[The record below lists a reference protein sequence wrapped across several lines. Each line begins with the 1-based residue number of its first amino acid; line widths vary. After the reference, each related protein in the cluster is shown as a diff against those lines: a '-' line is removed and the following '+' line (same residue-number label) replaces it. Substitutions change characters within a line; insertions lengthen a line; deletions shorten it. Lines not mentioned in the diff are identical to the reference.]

1 MKKRLLSL
9 FLTFS
14 MLLTFFP
21 VGTVTVFASDSPM
34 AYTDGSYQFIL
45 NADNTATIT
54 KYTGNEHRITIPAQ
68 VTHDAYIY
76 PVSKIGDRVFSNYR
90 YALTSVQ
97 IPDTVT
103 EIGSNAFYNC
113 TSLKNVTIQDN
124 KPSCVKKIGR
134 QAFMFCS
141 VLSDISILDSVTE
154 IDSEA
159 FHHCEELDTVTIP
172 EGVTS
177 VADGMFSYCYSLHTV
192 TLPDS
197 VTAIEER
204 AFTGT
209 ALTQI
214 HIPANVTRIGTDAF
228 SECFAL
234 SAITSDSESYPA
246 IDNVLYKKA
255 ANGDYALIRYPSRR
269 ANPAFKIPNGVARI
283 ETHAFDCCSYLA
295 SVKMPDSVVSI
306 GTGAFMNCPALQD
319 IEFSCRITEL
329 PESVFENC
337 IGLESIDIPE
347 GITQILDYAF
357 AGCARLKRIAI
368 PSSVT
373 KISGYAF
380 SNCTALNNIEYSG
393 SRSQWNAIFTDSSLQ
408 DLPVAPGSIDVTVTS
423 DIRTVTAK
431 VDGSSVPIN
440 DGKFIVTI
448 GKTVELT
455 VSDPQYRDRY
465 TWAGGSGTVSADNTT
480 YTFVAGQD
488 DTAVTLTTVEHTNY
502 DTGDFTISGLADYS
516 YGDNIDIRIEPKDT
530 RITDYI
536 VRYVRNAGTSN
547 EEEFNELPKDAG
559 TYTLRIIQG
568 DTVRIDIPEK
578 ITIHPITIT
587 NNTFQNELAVTLP
600 ADAVEEEVEEG
611 NDHTATV
618 TVRADSRLNALLQS
632 DEIKLELVYL
642 NDMGEEV
649 ITPTKAGRYTVKVK
663 IHSNSPNLLSATVDG
678 GTFEIRQKAAPIVP
692 TADLYPLTIKNAA
705 VLIEH
710 DGEEIHARRNEI
722 GDLVAKVPENA
733 SVTVTYISQSDAIAF
748 DQWLVS
754 GLDDSIDVKQ
764 NPLRFQMPAGEK
776 GVTIEAMTKDASIE
790 DGGSGILGT
799 VMVIGAAAVLTW
811 QGCRIGMELYLK
823 RILPDGAAIPAN
835 ATELAELVWV
845 DAGKP
850 APAAA
855 LDNDA
860 TDAQKALTWASE
872 NQLLPSNKTADAS
885 VSYWEVI
892 QIWRKA
898 QTLKN

>member
-68 VTHDAYIY
+68 VAQGTQTY

-113 TSLKNVTIQDN
+113 TSLKSVTIQDN

-141 VLSDISILDSVTE
+141 ELTDIPILDSVTE
-154 IDSEA
+154 IGSES

-172 EGVTS
+172 EGVMS
-177 VADGMFSYCYSLHTV
+177 IADGMFSYCYSLHTV

-197 VTAIEER
+197 VTSIEER

-214 HIPANVTRIGTDAF
+214 HIPANVAQIGTDAF

-234 SAITSDSESYPA
+234 SAITSNSESYPS
-246 IDNVLYKKA
+246 IDNVLYEKA

-269 ANPAFKIPNGVARI
+269 EDSAFKIPNGVARI
-283 ETHAFDCCSYLA
+283 EAH
-295 SVKMPDSVVSI
+295 
-306 GTGAFMNCPALQD
+306 
-319 IEFSCRITEL
+319 
-329 PESVFENC
+329 
-337 IGLESIDIPE
+337 
-347 GITQILDYAF
+347 AF
-357 AGCARLKRIAI
+357 AGCEQLERIAI

-373 KISGYAF
+373 KISEYAF

-393 SRSQWNAIFTDSSLQ
+393 SRSQWNAIFTDSGLQ
-408 DLPVAPGSIDVTVTS
+408 NVPVAPGSIDVTVTS

-502 DTGDFTISGLADYS
+502 DTGDFIISGLADYS

-530 RITDYI
+530 SITDYI

-578 ITIHPITIT
+578 ITIHPVTIT
-587 NNTFQNELAVTLP
+587 NDTFQNELAVTLP
-600 ADAVEEEVEEG
+600 ADAVEEEG

-649 ITPTKAGRYTVKVK
+649 VAPTKAGRYTVKVK
-663 IHSNSPNLLSATVDG
+663 IHSNSPNLLSAIVDG

-710 DGEEIHARRNEI
+710 DGEEIHAERNEI

-754 GLDDSIDVKQ
+754 GLDDSTDVKQ

-776 GVTIEAMTKDASIE
+776 GVTMEAMTKDASIE

-811 QGCRIGMELYLK
+811 QGCRIGTELYLK

-835 ATELAELVWV
+835 ATELAELVW
-845 DAGKP
+845 DAAGKP

-855 LDNDA
+855 LDTDA

-898 QTLKN
+898 QALKS

>member
-1 MKKRLLSL
+1 
-9 FLTFS
+9 
-14 MLLTFFP
+14 
-21 VGTVTVFASDSPM
+21 M
-34 AYTDGSYQFIL
+34 AYTDGFYQFIL

-68 VTHDAYIY
+68 VTHGAYIY
-76 PVSKIGDRVFSNYR
+76 PVSKIGDRVFYNYK
-90 YALTSVQ
+90 YVLTSVQ

-113 TSLKNVTIQDN
+113 TSLKSVTIQDN

-141 VLSDISILDSVTE
+141 ELTDIPILDSVTE

-177 VADGMFSYCYSLHTV
+177 VADGMFRYCYSLHTV

-204 AFTGT
+204 AFSGT

-214 HIPANVTRIGTDAF
+214 HIPANVAQIGTDAF

-246 IDNVLYKKA
+246 IDNVLYEKT
-255 ANGDYALIRYPSRR
+255 ANGDYALIRYPSQRED
-269 ANPAFKIPNGVARI
+269 PAFKIPNGVARI
-283 ETHAFDCCSYLA
+283 DTHAFDCCSYLA

-329 PESVFENC
+329 SESVFENC

-347 GITQILDYAF
+347 GITQIMDYAF
-357 AGCARLKRIAI
+357 AGCEQLERIAI

-373 KISGYAF
+373 KIPESAF
-380 SNCTALNNIEYSG
+380 SNCVTLDTIEYSG

-423 DIRTVTAK
+423 GIRTVTAK

-455 VSDPQYRDRY
+455 VSDPHYRDRY

-530 RITDYI
+530 SITDYI

-578 ITIHPITIT
+578 ITIHPVTIT
-587 NNTFQNELAVTLP
+587 NDTFQNELTVTLP
-600 ADAVEEEVEEG
+600 ADAVEEED

-649 ITPTKAGRYTVKVK
+649 VAPTKAGRYTVKVK
-663 IHSNSPNLLSATVDG
+663 IHSNSPNLLSAIVDG

-692 TADLYPLTIKNAA
+692 LYPLTIKNAD
-705 VLIEH
+705 VFIEH
-710 DGEEIHARRNEI
+710 DGEEIHAERNEI
-722 GDLVAKVPENA
+722 GVLVAKVPENA

-754 GLDDSIDVKQ
+754 GLDDSTDVKQ

-776 GVTIEAMTKDASIE
+776 GVTMEAMTKDASIE

-811 QGCRIGMELYLK
+811 QGCRIGTELYLK

-835 ATELAELVWV
+835 TTELAELVWV

-860 TDAQKALTWASE
+860 TNAQKALTWASE

-892 QIWRKA
+892 QIWHKA
-898 QTLKN
+898 QALKN

>member
-9 FLTFS
+9 ILTFS
-14 MLLTFFP
+14 MMLTFFP
-21 VGTVTVFASDSPM
+21 VGTVSVFASGSPM
-34 AYTDGSYQFIL
+34 AYTDGPYQFIL
-45 NADNTATIT
+45 NADDTATIT
-54 KYTGNEHRITIPAQ
+54 KYTGTENRITIPAQ
-68 VTHDAYIY
+68 VTQDLHTYS
-76 PVSKIGDRVFSNYR
+76 VTKIGDRVFYNHR
-90 YALTSVQ
+90 YVLTSVQ

-103 EIGSNAFYNC
+103 EIGDNAFYRC
-113 TSLKNVTIQDN
+113 TSLESVTIQDN

-134 QAFMFCS
+134 QAFMRCS
-141 VLSDISILDSVTE
+141 ALTDIPILDSVTE
-154 IDSEA
+154 IGPEA
-159 FHHCEELDTVTIP
+159 FYYCNKLDTVTIP

-177 VADGMFSYCYSLHTV
+177 IAEGMFSYCYGLHTV
-192 TLPDS
+192 TLPGS

-214 HIPANVTRIGTDAF
+214 HIPANVAQIGTDAF

-234 SAITSDSESYPA
+234 SEITSDSERYPA
-246 IDNVLYKKA
+246 IDNVLYEKS
-255 ANGDYALIRYPSRR
+255 ANGDYTLVRYPSQRVDL
-269 ANPAFKIPNGVARI
+269 AFKISNAVARI
-283 ETHAFDCCSYLA
+283 GTHAFDCCSNLA
-295 SVKMPDSVVSI
+295 SVKIPDSVISI
-306 GTGAFMNCPALQD
+306 GTGAFMNCSALQD
-319 IEFSCRITEL
+319 IELSCRITEL

-337 IGLESIDIPE
+337 IGLKSVDIPE
-347 GITQILDYAF
+347 GITQILDDAF
-357 AGCARLKRIAI
+357 AGCEQLERIAI

-373 KISGYAF
+373 KISECAF
-380 SNCTALNNIEYSG
+380 FNCTTLNTIEYSG
-393 SRSQWNAIFTDSSLQ
+393 SRSQWDGIFTDSSLQ
-408 DLPVAPGSIDVTVTS
+408 NVLAPGSIDVAVAS
-423 DIRTVTAK
+423 NIRTVTAK

-440 DGKFIVTI
+440 DGKFIVPI

-480 YTFVAGQD
+480 YTFVAGRD

-502 DTGDFTISGLADYS
+502 DTGDFIISGLADYS

-530 RITDYI
+530 SITNYT
-536 VRYVRNAGTSN
+536 VRYVRNAGISN

-578 ITIHPITIT
+578 ITIHPVTIT
-587 NNTFQNELAVTLP
+587 NDTFQNELTVTLP
-600 ADAVEEEVEEG
+600 EGAVEEEG
-611 NDHTATV
+611 NDYTATV
-618 TVRADSRLNALLQS
+618 TVRTDSRLNALLQS

-649 ITPTKAGRYTVKVK
+649 VTPTKAGRYTVKVK
-663 IHSNSPNLLSATVDG
+663 IHSSSPNLLSSIVDG
-678 GTFEIRQKAAPIVP
+678 GTFEIHQKAVSVPP
-692 TADLYPLTIKNAA
+692 TADLYLLTIKNAD
-705 VLIEH
+705 VFIEH
-710 DGEEIHARRNEI
+710 NGEELHAERNEV

-733 SVTVTYISQSDAIAF
+733 DVTVTHISQSDAIVF

-790 DGGSGILGT
+790 DGSSGILGT

-811 QGCRIGMELYLK
+811 QGCRIGTELYLK
-823 RILPDGAAIPAN
+823 RILPDGATIPAN
-835 ATELAELVWV
+835 VTELAELVWV
-845 DAGKP
+845 DADKP
-850 APAAA
+850 VPAAA
-855 LDNDA
+855 LDTDA

-898 QTLKN
+898 QALKN

>member
-68 VTHDAYIY
+68 VTHGAQTY
-76 PVSKIGDRVFSNYR
+76 PVSKIGDRVFCNYK
-90 YALTSVQ
+90 YVLTGVQ

-113 TSLKNVTIQDN
+113 TSLKSVTIQGN

-141 VLSDISILDSVTE
+141 ELTDIPILDSVTE
-154 IDSEA
+154 IGSES
-159 FHHCEELDTVTIP
+159 FHHCEKLDTVTIP

-177 VADGMFSYCYSLHTV
+177 VADGMFRYCYNLHTV

-214 HIPANVTRIGTDAF
+214 HIPAKVTRIETDAF

-246 IDNVLYKKA
+246 IDNVLYEKA
-255 ANGDYALIRYPSRR
+255 ANGDYALIRYPSQRED
-269 ANPAFKIPNGVARI
+269 PAFKIPNGVARI
-283 ETHAFDCCSYLA
+283 EAHAFDCCSYLA

-306 GTGAFMNCPALQD
+306 GTGAFMNCQKLHD

-347 GITQILDYAF
+347 GITQIPDYAF
-357 AGCARLKRIAI
+357 AGCEQLERIAI

-373 KISGYAF
+373 KIPESAF

-393 SRSQWNAIFTDSSLQ
+393 SRSQWNAISTDSGLQ
-408 DLPVAPGSIDVTVTS
+408 NVPVAPGSIDVTVTS
-423 DIRTVTAK
+423 GIRTVTAK
-431 VDGSSVPIN
+431 IDGSSVPIN

-455 VSDPQYRDRY
+455 VGDPQYRDRY
-465 TWAGGSGTVSADNTT
+465 TWAGGSGTVSANNTT
-480 YTFVAGQD
+480 YTFVAGRD

-530 RITDYI
+530 SITDYI

-578 ITIHPITIT
+578 ITIHPVTIT
-587 NNTFQNELAVTLP
+587 NDTFQNELAVTLP
-600 ADAVEEEVEEG
+600 ADAVEEEG

-632 DEIKLELVYL
+632 DEIKLEIVYL

-649 ITPTKAGRYTVKVK
+649 VAPTKAGRYTVKVK
-663 IHSNSPNLLSATVDG
+663 IHSNSPNLLSAIVDG

-692 TADLYPLTIKNAA
+692 LYPLTIKNAD
-705 VLIEH
+705 VFIEH
-710 DGEEIHARRNEI
+710 DGEEIHAERNEI
-722 GDLVAKVPENA
+722 GVLVAKVPENA

-754 GLDDSIDVKQ
+754 GLDDSTDVKQ

-776 GVTIEAMTKDASIE
+776 GVTMEAMTKDASIE

-811 QGCRIGMELYLK
+811 QGCRIGTELYLK

-835 ATELAELVWV
+835 ATELAELVWD

-850 APAAA
+850 APAAV
-855 LDNDA
+855 LDTDA
-860 TDAQKALTWASE
+860 TNAQKALTWASE

>member
-21 VGTVTVFASDSPM
+21 VGTVTVFASGSPM

-54 KYTGNEHRITIPAQ
+54 KYTGKEHRITIPAQ
-68 VTHDAYIY
+68 VTQDAQTY
-76 PVSKIGDRVFSNYR
+76 PVSKIGDRVFCNYK
-90 YALTSVQ
+90 YVLTSVQ
-97 IPDTVT
+97 LPDTVT

-113 TSLKNVTIQDN
+113 TSLKSVTIQDN

-141 VLSDISILDSVTE
+141 ELTDIPILDSVTE
-154 IDSEA
+154 IGSES
-159 FHHCEELDTVTIP
+159 FHQCEKLDTVTIP

-214 HIPANVTRIGTDAF
+214 HIPANVTQIGTDAF

-246 IDNVLYKKA
+246 IDNVLYEKS

-269 ANPAFKIPNGVARI
+269 ADSAFKIPNGVARI
-283 ETHAFDCCSYLA
+283 EAH
-295 SVKMPDSVVSI
+295 
-306 GTGAFMNCPALQD
+306 
-319 IEFSCRITEL
+319 
-329 PESVFENC
+329 
-337 IGLESIDIPE
+337 
-347 GITQILDYAF
+347 AF
-357 AGCARLKRIAI
+357 AGCEQLERIAI

-373 KISGYAF
+373 KISEDAF
-380 SNCTALNNIEYSG
+380 FNCTALNNIEYSG
-393 SRSQWNAIFTDSSLQ
+393 SRSQWNAISTDSGLQ
-408 DLPVAPGSIDVTVTS
+408 NVPVAPGSIDVAVTS

-431 VDGSSVPIN
+431 IDGSSVPIN

-465 TWAGGSGTVSADNTT
+465 TWAGDSGTVSSDNTT

-578 ITIHPITIT
+578 ITIHPVTIT
-587 NNTFQNELAVTLP
+587 NDTFQNELTVTLP
-600 ADAVEEEVEEG
+600 ADAVEEEG

-632 DEIKLELVYL
+632 DEIKLEIVYL

-649 ITPTKAGRYTVKVK
+649 VAPTKAGRYTVKVK
-663 IHSNSPNLLSATVDG
+663 IHSNSPNLISAIVDG

-692 TADLYPLTIKNAA
+692 TADLYPLTIKNAD
-705 VLIEH
+705 VFIEH
-710 DGEEIHARRNEI
+710 DGEEIHAERNEI

-811 QGCRIGMELYLK
+811 QGCRIGTELYLK

-835 ATELAELVWV
+835 ATELAELVWD

-850 APAAA
+850 VPAAA
-855 LDNDA
+855 LDTDA

-898 QTLKN
+898 QALKN

>member
-34 AYTDGSYQFIL
+34 AYTDGFYQFIL

-68 VTHDAYIY
+68 VTHGAYIY
-76 PVSKIGDRVFSNYR
+76 PVSKIGDRVFYNYK
-90 YALTSVQ
+90 YVLTSVQ

-113 TSLKNVTIQDN
+113 TSLKSVTIQDN

-141 VLSDISILDSVTE
+141 ELTDIPILDSVTE
-154 IDSEA
+154 IGSES
-159 FHHCEELDTVTIP
+159 FHHCEKLDTVTIP

-177 VADGMFSYCYSLHTV
+177 VADGMFRYCYSLHTV

-214 HIPANVTRIGTDAF
+214 HIPANVAQIGTDAF

-246 IDNVLYKKA
+246 IDNVLYEKS
-255 ANGDYALIRYPSRR
+255 ANGDCALICYPSRR
-269 ANPAFKIPNGVARI
+269 ADPAFKIPNGVARI
-283 ETHAFDCCSYLA
+283 ETHAFDSCAYLA

-347 GITQILDYAF
+347 GITQILDDAF
-357 AGCARLKRIAI
+357 AGCEQLERIAI

-373 KISGYAF
+373 KISESAF

-393 SRSQWNAIFTDSSLQ
+393 SRSQWNAIFTDSGLQ
-408 DLPVAPGSIDVTVTS
+408 NVPVAPGSIDVTVTS
-423 DIRTVTAK
+423 GIRTVTAK
-431 VDGSSVPIN
+431 IDGSSVPIN

-455 VSDPQYRDRY
+455 VGDPQYRDRY
-465 TWAGGSGTVSADNTT
+465 TWAGGSGTVSANNTT
-480 YTFVAGQD
+480 YTFVAGRD

-530 RITDYI
+530 SITDYI

-578 ITIHPITIT
+578 ITIHPVTIT
-587 NNTFQNELAVTLP
+587 NDTFQNELAVTLP
-600 ADAVEEEVEEG
+600 ADAVEEEG

-632 DEIKLELVYL
+632 DEIKLEIVYL

-649 ITPTKAGRYTVKVK
+649 VAPTKAGRYTVKVK
-663 IHSNSPNLLSATVDG
+663 IHSNSPNLLSAIVDG

-692 TADLYPLTIKNAA
+692 LYPLTIKNAD
-705 VLIEH
+705 VFIEH
-710 DGEEIHARRNEI
+710 DGEEIHAERNEI
-722 GDLVAKVPENA
+722 GVLVAKVPENA

-748 DQWLVS
+748 NQWLVS
-754 GLDDSIDVKQ
+754 GLDDSTDVKQ

-776 GVTIEAMTKDASIE
+776 GVTMEAMTKDASIE

-811 QGCRIGMELYLK
+811 QGCRIGTELYLK

-835 ATELAELVWV
+835 ATELAELVWD

-855 LDNDA
+855 LDTDA

>member
-68 VTHDAYIY
+68 VTHGAYIY
-76 PVSKIGDRVFSNYR
+76 PVSKIGDRVFCNYK
-90 YALTSVQ
+90 YVLTSVQ

-113 TSLKNVTIQDN
+113 TSLKRVTIQDN

-141 VLSDISILDSVTE
+141 ELTDIPILDSVTE

-159 FHHCEELDTVTIP
+159 FHHCDELDTVTIP

-177 VADGMFSYCYSLHTV
+177 VAKGMFRYCYSLHTV

-214 HIPANVTRIGTDAF
+214 HIPAKVTRIGTNAF

-234 SAITSDSESYPA
+234 STITSDSESYPA
-246 IDNVLYKKA
+246 IDNVLYEKS
-255 ANGDYALIRYPSRR
+255 ANGDYALIRYPSQRED
-269 ANPAFKIPNGVARI
+269 PAFKIPNGVARI
-283 ETHAFDCCSYLA
+283 ETHAFDSCAYLA

-319 IEFSCRITEL
+319 IEFSSRITEL
-329 PESVFENC
+329 PESVFAGC
-337 IGLESIDIPE
+337 ISLKSIDIPE
-347 GITQILDYAF
+347 GITQILDDAF
-357 AGCARLKRIAI
+357 AGCEQLERIAI

-373 KISGYAF
+373 KIPESAF

-393 SRSQWNAIFTDSSLQ
+393 SRSQWNAIFTDSGLQ
-408 DLPVAPGSIDVTVTS
+408 NLPVAPGSIDVTVTS

-431 VDGSSVPIN
+431 IDGSSVPIN

-455 VSDPQYRDRY
+455 VSDPHYRDRY
-465 TWAGGSGTVSADNTT
+465 TWAGGSGTVSSDNTT

-488 DTAVTLTTVEHTNY
+488 DTAVTLATVEHTNY

-578 ITIHPITIT
+578 ITIHPVTIT
-587 NNTFQNELAVTLP
+587 NDTFQNELTVTLP
-600 ADAVEEEVEEG
+600 ADAVEEED

-649 ITPTKAGRYTVKVK
+649 VAPTKAGRYTVKVK
-663 IHSNSPNLLSATVDG
+663 IHSNSPNLLSAIVDG

-692 TADLYPLTIKNAA
+692 LYPLTIKNAD
-705 VLIEH
+705 VFIEH
-710 DGEEIHARRNEI
+710 DGEEIHAERNEI
-722 GDLVAKVPENA
+722 GVLVAKVPENA

-754 GLDDSIDVKQ
+754 GLDDSTDVKQ

-776 GVTIEAMTKDASIE
+776 GVTMEAMTKDASIE

-811 QGCRIGMELYLK
+811 QGCRIGTELYLK

-835 ATELAELVWV
+835 TTELAELVWV

-860 TDAQKALTWASE
+860 TNAQKALTWASE

-892 QIWRKA
+892 QIWHKA
-898 QTLKN
+898 QALKN

>member
-21 VGTVTVFASDSPM
+21 MSTVTVFASDSPM

-68 VTHDAYIY
+68 VTQDAQTY
-76 PVSKIGDRVFSNYR
+76 PVSKIGDRVFCNYK
-90 YALTSVQ
+90 YVLTGVQ

-113 TSLKNVTIQDN
+113 TSLKSVTIQDN

-141 VLSDISILDSVTE
+141 ELTDIPILDSVTE
-154 IDSEA
+154 IGSES

-214 HIPANVTRIGTDAF
+214 HIPANVAQIETDAF

-234 SAITSDSESYPA
+234 SAITSDSESYPS
-246 IDNVLYKKA
+246 IDNVLYEKA
-255 ANGDYALIRYPSRR
+255 ANGDYALIRYPSQR
-269 ANPAFKIPNGVARI
+269 ADPAFKIPNGVARI
-283 ETHAFDCCSYLA
+283 ETHAF
-295 SVKMPDSVVSI
+295 
-306 GTGAFMNCPALQD
+306 
-319 IEFSCRITEL
+319 
-329 PESVFENC
+329 
-337 IGLESIDIPE
+337 
-347 GITQILDYAF
+347 
-357 AGCARLKRIAI
+357 AGCARLERIAI

-373 KISGYAF
+373 KISEYAF
-380 SNCTALNNIEYSG
+380 SSCESLKTVEYSG
-393 SRSQWNAIFTDSSLQ
+393 SRSQWNAISTDSGLQ
-408 DLPVAPGSIDVTVTS
+408 NVPVAPGSIDVTVTS

-448 GKTVELT
+448 GRTVELT
-455 VSDPQYRDRY
+455 VSDPHYRDRY

-578 ITIHPITIT
+578 ITIHPVTIT
-587 NNTFQNELAVTLP
+587 NDTFQNELAVTLP
-600 ADAVEEEVEEG
+600 EDAVEEEG

-632 DEIKLELVYL
+632 DEIKLEIVYL

-649 ITPTKAGRYTVKVK
+649 VAPTKAGRYTVKVK
-663 IHSNSPNLLSATVDG
+663 IHSNSPNLISAIVDG

-710 DGEEIHARRNEI
+710 DGEEIHAERNEI

-754 GLDDSIDVKQ
+754 GLDDSTDVKQ

-776 GVTIEAMTKDASIE
+776 GVTMEAMTKDASIE

-811 QGCRIGMELYLK
+811 QGCRIGTELYLK

-860 TDAQKALTWASE
+860 TNAQKALTWASE

-898 QTLKN
+898 QTLKS

>member
-68 VTHDAYIY
+68 VAQGTQTY
-76 PVSKIGDRVFSNYR
+76 PVTKIGDRVFSNYR
-90 YALTSVQ
+90 YLTSVQ
-97 IPDTVT
+97 IPGTVT

-113 TSLKNVTIQDN
+113 TSLKSVTIQDD

-141 VLSDISILDSVTE
+141 ELTDIPILDSVTE
-154 IDSEA
+154 IGSDA
-159 FHHCEELDTVTIP
+159 FHHCDELDTVTIP

-177 VADGMFSYCYSLHTV
+177 IADGMFRYCYSLHTV

-197 VTAIEER
+197 VTAIEAR

-214 HIPANVTRIGTDAF
+214 HIPANVAQIGTDAF

-234 SAITSDSESYPA
+234 STITSDSESYPA
-246 IDNVLYKKA
+246 IDNVLYEKA
-255 ANGDYALIRYPSRR
+255 ANDDYALIRYPSQRED
-269 ANPAFKIPNGVARI
+269 PAFKIPNAVARI
-283 ETHAFDCCSYLA
+283 ETHAFDSCSYLA

-306 GTGAFMNCPALQD
+306 GTGAFMNCQKLQD
-319 IEFSCRITEL
+319 IEFSCRITKL

-347 GITQILDYAF
+347 GITQIMDYAF
-357 AGCARLKRIAI
+357 AGCEQLERIAI

-373 KISGYAF
+373 KIPESAF

-393 SRSQWNAIFTDSSLQ
+393 SRSQWNAIFTDSGLQ
-408 DLPVAPGSIDVTVTS
+408 NVPVAPGSIDVTVTS

-502 DTGDFTISGLADYS
+502 DTGDFIISGLADYS

-530 RITDYI
+530 RITNYI

-578 ITIHPITIT
+578 ITIHPVTIT
-587 NNTFQNELAVTLP
+587 NDTFQNELTVTLP
-600 ADAVEEEVEEG
+600 ADAVEEEG
-611 NDHTATV
+611 KDHTATV

-649 ITPTKAGRYTVKVK
+649 VAPTKAGRYTVKVK
-663 IHSNSPNLLSATVDG
+663 IHSNSPNLLSAIVDG

-692 TADLYPLTIKNAA
+692 LYPLTIKNAD
-705 VLIEH
+705 VFIEH
-710 DGEEIHARRNEI
+710 DGEEIHAERNEI
-722 GDLVAKVPENA
+722 GVLVAKVPENA

-754 GLDDSIDVKQ
+754 GLDDSTDVKQ

-776 GVTIEAMTKDASIE
+776 GVTMEAMTKDASIE

-811 QGCRIGMELYLK
+811 QGCRIGTELYLK

-835 ATELAELVWV
+835 TTELAELVWV

-860 TDAQKALTWASE
+860 TNAQKALTWASE

-892 QIWRKA
+892 QIWHKA
-898 QTLKN
+898 QALKN

>member
-68 VTHDAYIY
+68 VTQDAQTY
-76 PVSKIGDRVFSNYR
+76 PVSKIGDRVFCNYK
-90 YALTSVQ
+90 YFLTSVQ

-113 TSLKNVTIQDN
+113 TSLESVTIQDN

-141 VLSDISILDSVTE
+141 ELTDIPILDSVTE

-177 VADGMFSYCYSLHTV
+177 VADGMFRYCYSLHTV

-214 HIPANVTRIGTDAF
+214 HIPAKVTRIETDAF

-234 SAITSDSESYPA
+234 STITSDSESYPA
-246 IDNVLYKKA
+246 IDNVLYEKS

-269 ANPAFKIPNGVARI
+269 ADPAFKIPNGVARI
-283 ETHAFDCCSYLA
+283 ETHAF
-295 SVKMPDSVVSI
+295 
-306 GTGAFMNCPALQD
+306 
-319 IEFSCRITEL
+319 
-329 PESVFENC
+329 
-337 IGLESIDIPE
+337 
-347 GITQILDYAF
+347 
-357 AGCARLKRIAI
+357 AGCARLERIAI

-373 KISGYAF
+373 KISEYAF
-380 SNCTALNNIEYSG
+380 SSCESLKTVEYSG
-393 SRSQWNAIFTDSSLQ
+393 SRSQWNAISTDSGLQ
-408 DLPVAPGSIDVTVTS
+408 NVPVAPGSIDVTVTS

-465 TWAGGSGTVSADNTT
+465 TWAGGSGTVSSDNTT

-488 DTAVTLTTVEHTNY
+488 DTAVTLATVEHTNY

-578 ITIHPITIT
+578 ITIHPVTIT
-587 NNTFQNELAVTLP
+587 NDTFQNELTVTLP
-600 ADAVEEEVEEG
+600 ADAVEEEG

-618 TVRADSRLNALLQS
+618 TVRADSKLNALLQS
-632 DEIKLELVYL
+632 DEIKLEIVYL

-663 IHSNSPNLLSATVDG
+663 LHSNSPNLISAIVDG

-705 VLIEH
+705 VFIEH
-710 DGEEIHARRNEI
+710 DGEEIHAERNEI

-754 GLDDSIDVKQ
+754 GLDDSTDVKQ

-776 GVTIEAMTKDASIE
+776 GVTMEAMTKDASIE

-811 QGCRIGMELYLK
+811 QGCRIGTELYLK

-835 ATELAELVWV
+835 ATELAELVW
-845 DAGKP
+845 DAAGKP

-855 LDNDA
+855 LDTDA

-898 QTLKN
+898 QALKN

>member
-68 VTHDAYIY
+68 VAQGTQTY
-76 PVSKIGDRVFSNYR
+76 PVTKIGDRVFSSYR

-113 TSLKNVTIQDN
+113 TSLKSVTIQGN

-141 VLSDISILDSVTE
+141 ELTDIPILDSVTE
-154 IDSEA
+154 IGSES
-159 FHHCEELDTVTIP
+159 FHHCEKLDTVTIP

-177 VADGMFSYCYSLHTV
+177 VADGMFRYCYNLHTV

-214 HIPANVTRIGTDAF
+214 HIPAKVTRIETDAF

-246 IDNVLYKKA
+246 IDNVLYEKS
-255 ANGDYALIRYPSRR
+255 ANGDCALICYPSRR
-269 ANPAFKIPNGVARI
+269 ADPAFKIPNGVARI
-283 ETHAFDCCSYLA
+283 ETHAFDCCLYLA

-337 IGLESIDIPE
+337 ISLKSIDIPE
-347 GITQILDYAF
+347 GITQILDDAF
-357 AGCARLKRIAI
+357 AGCEQLERIAI

-373 KISGYAF
+373 KISESAF

-393 SRSQWNAIFTDSSLQ
+393 SRSQWNAIFTDSGLQ
-408 DLPVAPGSIDVTVTS
+408 NVPVAPGSIDVTVTS
-423 DIRTVTAK
+423 GIRTVTAK
-431 VDGSSVPIN
+431 IDGSSVPIN

-455 VSDPQYRDRY
+455 VGDPQYRDRY
-465 TWAGGSGTVSADNTT
+465 TWAGGSGTVSANNTT
-480 YTFVAGQD
+480 YTFVAGRD

-530 RITDYI
+530 SITDYI

-578 ITIHPITIT
+578 ITIHPVTIT
-587 NNTFQNELAVTLP
+587 NDTFQNELAVTLP
-600 ADAVEEEVEEG
+600 ADAVEEEG

-632 DEIKLELVYL
+632 DEIKLEIVYL

-649 ITPTKAGRYTVKVK
+649 VAPTKAGRYTVKVK
-663 IHSNSPNLLSATVDG
+663 IHSNSPNLLSAIVDG

-692 TADLYPLTIKNAA
+692 LYPLTIKNAD
-705 VLIEH
+705 VFIEH
-710 DGEEIHARRNEI
+710 DGEEIHAERNEI
-722 GDLVAKVPENA
+722 GVLVAKVPENA

-754 GLDDSIDVKQ
+754 GLDDSTDVKQ

-776 GVTIEAMTKDASIE
+776 GVTMEAMTKDASIE

-811 QGCRIGMELYLK
+811 QGCRIGTELYLK

-835 ATELAELVWV
+835 ATELAELVWD

-850 APAAA
+850 APAAV

-860 TDAQKALTWASE
+860 TNAQKALTWASE

>member
-68 VTHDAYIY
+68 VAQGTQTY
-76 PVSKIGDRVFSNYR
+76 PVTKIGDRVFSSYR

-113 TSLKNVTIQDN
+113 TFLESITIQDN

-141 VLSDISILDSVTE
+141 ELTDISILDSVTE

-177 VADGMFSYCYSLHTV
+177 VADGMFRYCYSLHTV

-214 HIPANVTRIGTDAF
+214 HIPAKVTRIGTDAF

-234 SAITSDSESYPA
+234 STITSDSESYPA
-246 IDNVLYKKA
+246 IDNVLYEKS

-269 ANPAFKIPNGVARI
+269 ADPAFKIPNGVARI

-306 GTGAFMNCPALQD
+306 GTGAFMNCQKLHD

-329 PESVFENC
+329 PDSVFENC

-347 GITQILDYAF
+347 GITQILDDAF
-357 AGCARLKRIAI
+357 AGCEQLERIAI

-373 KISGYAF
+373 KISESAF

-393 SRSQWNAIFTDSSLQ
+393 SRSQWNAIFTDSGLQ
-408 DLPVAPGSIDVTVTS
+408 NVPVAPGSIDVTVTS
-423 DIRTVTAK
+423 GIRTVTAK
-431 VDGSSVPIN
+431 IDGSSVPIN

-455 VSDPQYRDRY
+455 VGDPQYRDRY
-465 TWAGGSGTVSADNTT
+465 TWAGGSGTVSANNTT
-480 YTFVAGQD
+480 YTFVAGRD

-530 RITDYI
+530 SITDYI

-578 ITIHPITIT
+578 ITIHPVTIT
-587 NNTFQNELAVTLP
+587 NDTFQNELAVTLP
-600 ADAVEEEVEEG
+600 ADAVEEEG

-632 DEIKLELVYL
+632 DEIKLEIVYL

-649 ITPTKAGRYTVKVK
+649 VAPTKAGRYTVKVK
-663 IHSNSPNLLSATVDG
+663 IHSNSPNLLSAIVDG

-692 TADLYPLTIKNAA
+692 LYPLTIKNAD
-705 VLIEH
+705 VFIEH
-710 DGEEIHARRNEI
+710 DGEEIHAERNEI
-722 GDLVAKVPENA
+722 GVLVAKVPENA

-754 GLDDSIDVKQ
+754 GLDDSTDVKQ

-776 GVTIEAMTKDASIE
+776 GVTMEAMTKDASIE

-811 QGCRIGMELYLK
+811 QGCRIGTELYLK

-835 ATELAELVWV
+835 TTELAELVWV

-860 TDAQKALTWASE
+860 TNAQKALTWASE

-892 QIWRKA
+892 QIWHKA
-898 QTLKN
+898 QALKN

>member
-68 VTHDAYIY
+68 VTHSAYIY
-76 PVSKIGDRVFSNYR
+76 PVSKIGDRVFCNYK
-90 YALTSVQ
+90 YVLTSVQ

-113 TSLKNVTIQDN
+113 TSLKSVTIQDN

-134 QAFMFCS
+134 QAFMYCS
-141 VLSDISILDSVTE
+141 ALTDISILDSVTE
-154 IDSEA
+154 IGSDA
-159 FHHCEELDTVTIP
+159 FHHCDELDTVTIP

-177 VADGMFSYCYSLHTV
+177 VAKGMFRYCYSLHTV

-214 HIPANVTRIGTDAF
+214 HIPAKVTRIGTDAF

-234 SAITSDSESYPA
+234 SGITSDSESYPA
-246 IDNVLYKKA
+246 IDNVLYEKA
-255 ANGDYALIRYPSRR
+255 ANGDYALIRYPSQRED
-269 ANPAFKIPNGVARI
+269 PAFKIPNGVARI

-306 GTGAFMNCPALQD
+306 GTSAFMNCPALQD

-329 PESVFENC
+329 PESVFAGC
-337 IGLESIDIPE
+337 ISLKSIDIPE
-347 GITQILDYAF
+347 GITQILDDAF
-357 AGCARLKRIAI
+357 AGCEQLERIAI

-373 KISGYAF
+373 KIPESAF

-393 SRSQWNAIFTDSSLQ
+393 SRSQWNAIFTDSGLQ
-408 DLPVAPGSIDVTVTS
+408 NVHVAPGSIDVTVTS
-423 DIRTVTAK
+423 AIRTVTAK
-431 VDGSSVPIN
+431 IDGSSVPIN

-448 GKTVELT
+448 GKTVKLT

-530 RITDYI
+530 SITDYI

-578 ITIHPITIT
+578 ITIHPVTIT
-587 NNTFQNELAVTLP
+587 NDTFQNELTVTLP
-600 ADAVEEEVEEG
+600 EGAVEEEG

-632 DEIKLELVYL
+632 DEIKLEIVYF

-663 IHSNSPNLLSATVDG
+663 IHSNSPNLLSAIVDG

-710 DGEEIHARRNEI
+710 DGEEIHAERNEI

-754 GLDDSIDVKQ
+754 GLDDSTDVKQ

-776 GVTIEAMTKDASIE
+776 GVTMEAMTKDASIE

-799 VMVIGAAAVLTW
+799 VIVIGAAAVLTW
-811 QGCRIGMELYLK
+811 QGCRIGTELYLK

-835 ATELAELVWV
+835 ATELAELVW
-845 DAGKP
+845 DAAGKP

-855 LDNDA
+855 LDTDA

-898 QTLKN
+898 QALKN

>member
-68 VTHDAYIY
+68 VTHGAQTY
-76 PVSKIGDRVFSNYR
+76 PVSKIGDRVFCNYK
-90 YALTSVQ
+90 YVLTGVQ

-113 TSLKNVTIQDN
+113 TSLKSVTIQGN

-141 VLSDISILDSVTE
+141 ELTDIPILDSVTE
-154 IDSEA
+154 IGSES
-159 FHHCEELDTVTIP
+159 FHHCEKLDTVTIP

-177 VADGMFSYCYSLHTV
+177 VADGMFRYCYNLHTV

-214 HIPANVTRIGTDAF
+214 HIPAKVTRIETDAF

-246 IDNVLYKKA
+246 IDNVLYEKS
-255 ANGDYALIRYPSRR
+255 ANGDCALICYPSRR
-269 ANPAFKIPNGVARI
+269 ADPAFKIPNGVARI
-283 ETHAFDCCSYLA
+283 ETHAFDCCLYLA

-347 GITQILDYAF
+347 GITQILDDAF
-357 AGCARLKRIAI
+357 AGCEQLERIAI

-373 KISGYAF
+373 KISESAF

-423 DIRTVTAK
+423 GIRTVTAK
-431 VDGSSVPIN
+431 IDGSSVPIN

-455 VSDPQYRDRY
+455 VGDPQYRDRY
-465 TWAGGSGTVSADNTT
+465 TWAGGSGTVSANNTT
-480 YTFVAGQD
+480 YTFVAGRD

-530 RITDYI
+530 SITDYI

-578 ITIHPITIT
+578 ITIHPVTIT
-587 NNTFQNELAVTLP
+587 NDTFQNELAVTLP
-600 ADAVEEEVEEG
+600 ADAVEEEG

-632 DEIKLELVYL
+632 DEIKLEIVYL

-649 ITPTKAGRYTVKVK
+649 VAPTKAGRYTVKVK
-663 IHSNSPNLLSATVDG
+663 IHSNSPNLLSAIVDG

-692 TADLYPLTIKNAA
+692 LYPLTIKNAD
-705 VLIEH
+705 VFIEH
-710 DGEEIHARRNEI
+710 DGEEIHAERNEI
-722 GDLVAKVPENA
+722 GVLVAKVPENA

-754 GLDDSIDVKQ
+754 GLDDSTDVKQ

-811 QGCRIGMELYLK
+811 QGCRIGTELYLK

-835 ATELAELVWV
+835 ATELAELVWD

-850 APAAA
+850 APAAV

-860 TDAQKALTWASE
+860 TNAQKALTWASE

>member
-54 KYTGNEHRITIPAQ
+54 KYTGNERRITIPAQ
-68 VTHDAYIY
+68 VAQGTQTY
-76 PVSKIGDRVFSNYR
+76 PVSKIGDRVFYNYK
-90 YALTSVQ
+90 YFLTSVQ

-113 TSLKNVTIQDN
+113 TSLKSVTIQDN

-141 VLSDISILDSVTE
+141 ELTDISILDSVTE
-154 IDSEA
+154 IGSEA
-159 FHHCEELDTVTIP
+159 FHHCEEL
-172 EGVTS
+172 
-177 VADGMFSYCYSLHTV
+177 DGMFSYCYSLHTV

-197 VTAIEER
+197 VISIEER

-214 HIPANVTRIGTDAF
+214 HIPANVAQIGTDAF

-234 SAITSDSESYPA
+234 STITSDSESYPA
-246 IDNVLYKKA
+246 IDNVLYEKA

-269 ANPAFKIPNGVARI
+269 EDPAFKIPNGVARI

-295 SVKMPDSVVSI
+295 SVKIPDSVVSI

-319 IEFSCRITEL
+319 IEFSCRLTEL
-329 PESVFENC
+329 PESVFAGC
-337 IGLESIDIPE
+337 ISLKSIDIPE
-347 GITQILDYAF
+347 GITQILDDAF
-357 AGCARLKRIAI
+357 AGCEQLERIAI

-373 KISGYAF
+373 KIPESAF

-393 SRSQWNAIFTDSSLQ
+393 SRSQWNAIFTDSGLQ
-408 DLPVAPGSIDVTVTS
+408 NLPVAPGSIDVTVTS

-431 VDGSSVPIN
+431 IDGSSVPIN

-455 VSDPQYRDRY
+455 VSDPHYRDRY
-465 TWAGGSGTVSADNTT
+465 TWAGGSGTVSSDNTT

-488 DTAVTLTTVEHTNY
+488 DTAVTLATVEHTNY

-578 ITIHPITIT
+578 ITIHPVTIT
-587 NNTFQNELAVTLP
+587 NDTFQNELTVTLP
-600 ADAVEEEVEEG
+600 ADAVEEED

-649 ITPTKAGRYTVKVK
+649 VAPTKAGRYTVKVK
-663 IHSNSPNLLSATVDG
+663 IHSNSPNLLSAIVDG

-692 TADLYPLTIKNAA
+692 LYPLTIKNAD
-705 VLIEH
+705 VFIEH
-710 DGEEIHARRNEI
+710 DGEEIHAERNEI
-722 GDLVAKVPENA
+722 GVLVAKVPENA

-754 GLDDSIDVKQ
+754 GLDDSTDVKQ

-776 GVTIEAMTKDASIE
+776 GVTMEAMTKDASIE

-811 QGCRIGMELYLK
+811 QGCRIGTELYLK

-835 ATELAELVWV
+835 ATELAELVWD

-855 LDNDA
+855 LDTDA
-860 TDAQKALTWASE
+860 TDAQKALTWAFE

-898 QTLKN
+898 QTLKS

>member
-68 VTHDAYIY
+68 VTQDAQTY
-76 PVSKIGDRVFSNYR
+76 PVSKIGDRVFCNYK
-90 YALTSVQ
+90 YFLTSVQ

-113 TSLKNVTIQDN
+113 TSLKSVTIQDN

-134 QAFMFCS
+134 QTFMFCS
-141 VLSDISILDSVTE
+141 ELTYISILDSVTE
-154 IDSEA
+154 IGSEA
-159 FHHCEELDTVTIP
+159 FHQCEKLDTVTIP

-214 HIPANVTRIGTDAF
+214 HIPANVAQIGTDAF

-234 SAITSDSESYPA
+234 SAITSDSESYPS
-246 IDNVLYKKA
+246 IDNVLYEKA
-255 ANGDYALIRYPSRR
+255 ANGDYALIRYPSQR
-269 ANPAFKIPNGVARI
+269 ADPAFKIPNGVARI
-283 ETHAFDCCSYLA
+283 ETHAF
-295 SVKMPDSVVSI
+295 
-306 GTGAFMNCPALQD
+306 
-319 IEFSCRITEL
+319 
-329 PESVFENC
+329 
-337 IGLESIDIPE
+337 
-347 GITQILDYAF
+347 
-357 AGCARLKRIAI
+357 AGCARLERIAI

-373 KISGYAF
+373 KISEYAF
-380 SNCTALNNIEYSG
+380 SSCESLKTVEYSG
-393 SRSQWNAIFTDSSLQ
+393 SRSQWNAISTDSGLQ
-408 DLPVAPGSIDVTVTS
+408 NVPVAPGSIDVTVTS

-465 TWAGGSGTVSADNTT
+465 TWAGGSGTVSSDNTT

-488 DTAVTLTTVEHTNY
+488 DTAVTLATVEHTNY

-578 ITIHPITIT
+578 ITIHPVTIT
-587 NNTFQNELAVTLP
+587 NDTFQNELAVTLP
-600 ADAVEEEVEEG
+600 ADAVEEEG

-649 ITPTKAGRYTVKVK
+649 VAPTKAGRYTVKVK
-663 IHSNSPNLLSATVDG
+663 IHSNSPNLLSAIVDG

-710 DGEEIHARRNEI
+710 DGEEIHAERNES

-776 GVTIEAMTKDASIE
+776 GVTMEAMTKDASIE

-811 QGCRIGMELYLK
+811 QGCRIGTELYLK

-835 ATELAELVWV
+835 ATELAELVWD

-855 LDNDA
+855 LDNDV
-860 TDAQKALTWASE
+860 TNAQKALTWASE

>member
-54 KYTGNEHRITIPAQ
+54 KYTGNEHRITIPAH
-68 VTHDAYIY
+68 VTQDAQTY
-76 PVSKIGDRVFSNYR
+76 PVSKIGDRVFCNYK
-90 YALTSVQ
+90 YVLTSVQ

-113 TSLKNVTIQDN
+113 TSLKSVTIQDN

-141 VLSDISILDSVTE
+141 ELTDISILDSVTE
-154 IDSEA
+154 IGSES
-159 FHHCEELDTVTIP
+159 FHQCEKLDTVTIP

-177 VADGMFSYCYSLHTV
+177 VADGMFSYCYNLHTV

-214 HIPANVTRIGTDAF
+214 HIPANVAQIGTDAF

-234 SAITSDSESYPA
+234 SAITSNSESYPA
-246 IDNVLYKKA
+246 IDNVLYEKA

-269 ANPAFKIPNGVARI
+269 EDSAFKIPNGVARI

-306 GTGAFMNCPALQD
+306 GTGAFMNCQKLHD

-347 GITQILDYAF
+347 GITQIMDYAF
-357 AGCARLKRIAI
+357 AGCEQLERIAI

-373 KISGYAF
+373 KIPESAF
-380 SNCTALNNIEYSG
+380 SSCESLKTVEYSG
-393 SRSQWNAIFTDSSLQ
+393 SRSQWNAIFTDSGLQ
-408 DLPVAPGSIDVTVTS
+408 NVPVAPGSIDVTVTS
-423 DIRTVTAK
+423 DIRSVTAK

-480 YTFVAGQD
+480 YTFVAVQD

-530 RITDYI
+530 SITDYI

-578 ITIHPITIT
+578 ITIHPVTIT
-587 NNTFQNELAVTLP
+587 NDTFQNELTVTLP
-600 ADAVEEEVEEG
+600 ADAVEEEG

-632 DEIKLELVYL
+632 DEIKLEIVYL

-649 ITPTKAGRYTVKVK
+649 VAPTKAGRYTVKVK
-663 IHSNSPNLLSATVDG
+663 IHSNSPNLISAIVDG
-678 GTFEIRQKAAPIVP
+678 GTFEICQKAAPIVP
-692 TADLYPLTIKNAA
+692 TADLYPLTIRNAA

-710 DGEEIHARRNEI
+710 DGEEIHAGRNEI

-754 GLDDSIDVKQ
+754 GLDDSTDVKQ

-776 GVTIEAMTKDASIE
+776 GVTMEAMTKDASIE

-811 QGCRIGMELYLK
+811 QGCRIGTELYLK
-823 RILPDGAAIPAN
+823 HILPDGAAIPAN
-835 ATELAELVWV
+835 AIELAELVWD

-872 NQLLPSNKTADAS
+872 NQLLPTNKTADAS

-892 QIWRKA
+892 QIWHKA